1 LAIHLQRS
9 VNDDG
14 FKPNKETHTAP
25 IIATIDGVVNANIDD
40 SQKHSAFDAL
50 SKHHPLLLSLIASEL
65 GVQDLSK
72 IRDFELSLF
81 DTQPAIVGGALNE
94 FIFSARLD
102 NLLMSY
108 VSLLSLC
115 ESTKAAGS
123 LDNETNIRMVTLF
136 DHEECGSGSS
146 QGADSNLL
154 VSVLARLNQHKHVE
168 SSMRKSFL
176 VSADMAHACHPNY
189 SSVHEDNHR
198 PMMNKGLVF
207 KENANQRYATNAASA
222 FILNEIAKRNQI
234 EVQDFCVRN
243 DAMCGS
249 TVGPILSSNCGVRCV
264 DVGVPQFS
272 MHSIRE
278 TCGTKDVDTSTKLL
292 TAFFEQF
299 AQLDAC
305 VQQE

>member
-1 LAIHLQRS
+1 VRFGIVAGRRLKL
-9 VNDDG
+9 VG
-14 FKPNKETHTAP
+14 FSAGAFESTQACRILHAQ
-25 IIATIDGVVNANIDD
+25 IIFG
-40 SQKHSAFDAL
+40 
-50 SKHHPLLLSLIASEL
+50 
-65 GVQDLSK
+65 
-72 IRDFELSLF
+72 
-81 DTQPAIVGGALNE
+81 VGGHG
-94 FIFSARLD
+94 AR
-102 NLLMSY
+102 MPP
-108 VSLLSLC
+108 
-115 ESTKAAGS
+115 E
-123 LDNETNIRMVTLF
+123 
-136 DHEECGSGSS
+136 
-146 QGADSNLL
+146 LL
-154 VSVLARLNQHKHVE
+154 VGTRRQS
-168 SSMRKSFL
+168 
-176 VSADMAHACHPNY
+176 P
-189 SSVHEDNHR
+189 
-198 PMMNKGLVF
+198 
-207 KENANQRYATNAASA
+207 RYATNAASA